1 VQYWFEHS
9 TGPSFELPRIRSTE
23 ETNMRVIPIATD
35 VNADAE
41 GCGESSGEVP
51 KLDLPLARRE
61 FLKGSGILMGTVAAG
76 SVIAAL
82 APSPVWAVEL
92 KTLSKA
98 EGEAIMA
105 MGRVMFPHAKLPDA
119 VYALLAKDIDGVA
132 SSGAE
137 SARMIRDGIASLNQG
152 GNGHFAKADA
162 ATKKLTVKQMEG
174 NPFFNAVRG
183 QAITSLYNNDMA
195 FASFGY
201 PGSAWE
207 KGGYITRGFQDLKW
221 LPAPSASASPKPY
234 MG

>member
-1 VQYWFEHS
+1 
-9 TGPSFELPRIRSTE
+9 
-23 ETNMRVIPIATD
+23 MRVIPIATD
-35 VNADAE
+35 VNAAAE
-41 GCGESSGEVP
+41 DCGETSGEVP

-76 SVIAAL
+76 SAIAAL

-92 KTLSKA
+92 KTLTKA
-98 EGEAIMA
+98 EGETIMA
-105 MGRVMFPHAKLPDA
+105 MGRVMFPHAKLADA
-119 VYALLAKDIDGVA
+119 VYALLAKDIDAAA
-132 SSGAE
+132 SSSAD
-137 SARMIRDGIASLNQG
+137 SARMVRDGIATLNQG
-152 GNGHFAKADA
+152 GNGNFAKADL

-174 NPFFNAVRG
+174 NPFFNTVRG

-195 FASFGY
+195 FATFGY